1 MPPVGTRVARRGD
14 TATVAYVGP
23 LPPYEGTWYGV
34 VWDRAGRGQHDGV
47 GPDGT
52 RHFTCAPRQG
62 SFLPASTRLDTG
74 VSFVDAMTQKYGS
87 EARAR
92 SVASLVGAPPPPALA
107 DASCVYVRCA
117 HPDGASGPMPYA
129 RLESLDLSR
138 SLLADWDQVAQI
150 AASLPLHTLVL
161 QQVRLRRTTQ
171 VPAAFAHLQCLYL
184 NDTRTDWAQ
193 ALVLGHAMPAL
204 TTLQLARNEM
214 ETLGASHDAAAAFPH
229 LTSLHLGGNRL
240 RSCDDIAAL
249 QPIASLRQLILSGNE
264 FTTIT
269 PMPHPFAQLDDVQFA
284 DNPLEA
290 ASVPALESWMARPY
304 ALVLPLLKG
313 DEKTTRLWA
322 IAQLP
327 RLARLHHTPITPH
340 ERTDAERYYLTVAS
354 PNEPR
359 YQALC
364 EVHGAPVR
372 AAPRTLR
379 DNMLD
384 LCWAR
389 AAHAPTTPEVSALRA
404 QAQRLSMLAT
414 TPVRSVQRH
423 TT

>member
-1 MPPVGTRVARRGD
+1 M
-14 TATVAYVGP
+14 
-23 LPPYEGTWYGV
+23 E
-34 VWDRAGRGQHDGV
+34 
-47 GPDGT
+47 
-52 RHFTCAPRQG
+52 
-62 SFLPASTRLDTG
+62 
-74 VSFVDAMTQKYGS
+74 QKYGP
-87 EARAR
+87 EARSR

-117 HPDGASGPMPYA
+117 YPDGATGPVPYT
-129 RLESLDLSR
+129 RLESVDLSR
-138 SLLADWDQVAQI
+138 SLLADWDEVARI
-150 AASLPLHTLVL
+150 TAPLPLHMLVL
-161 QQVRLRRTTQ
+161 QQVRLRRATQ
-171 VPAAFAHLQCLYL
+171 VPAAFAHLQCLHL

-204 TTLQLARNEM
+204 TTLQLAHNEI
-214 ETLGASHDAAAAFPH
+214 ETLGASRDAAAAFPR
-229 LTSLHLGGNRL
+229 LASLHLGGNRL
-240 RSCDDIAAL
+240 RHCDDIAAL

-264 FTTIT
+264 LTAVT
-269 PMPHPFAQLDDVQFA
+269 PMPHPFAQLDEVHFA

-290 ASVPALESWMARPY
+290 ASVPALESWMAAPY
-304 ALVLPLLKG
+304 ALVLPPLKG
-313 DEKTTRLWA
+313 DEKATRLWA

-327 RLARLHHTPITPH
+327 RLAQLHHTPITPH
-340 ERTDAERYYLTVAS
+340 ERTDAERYYLMIAT
-354 PNEPR
+354 PDEPR

-372 AAPRTLR
+372 TAPRTLR

-389 AAHAPTTPEVSALRA
+389 AAHAPAAADVPALRA

-423 TT
+423 VAKACAAPRTASLWAVLAAEPEPLIVAMDDGWQDLAWYGVQSDDLVVLVD